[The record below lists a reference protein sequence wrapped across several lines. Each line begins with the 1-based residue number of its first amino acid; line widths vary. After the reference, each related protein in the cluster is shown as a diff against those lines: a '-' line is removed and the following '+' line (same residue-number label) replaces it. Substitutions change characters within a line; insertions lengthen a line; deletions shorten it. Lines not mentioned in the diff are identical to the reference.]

1 MLAGTSHYEA
11 TSAHT
16 QEIARGERFAFGRN
30 WQQLLRVIDEDRINH
45 AETSLSRMLRLHQ
58 LNGLT
63 FLDVGCGSGLSS
75 LAARRLGAVV
85 HAFDF
90 DAQSVAC
97 AMELRRRYG
106 FDDPAWTIEEGS
118 VLDPSYIGRLGTF
131 DIVYSWGVLHH
142 TGRMWDALATTC
154 SAVAPNGRLFIAVYN
169 DLGTSTVR
177 WRRIKRIYNRLP
189 AAFRPL
195 FTLAAIAPAESKA
208 LLSAC
213 VRLRPSD
220 YIRSWT
226 AYNERGMHRWRDI
239 VDWVGGYPYEVAT
252 PEQVFDFCQARG
264 FTLLSMHCGGVG
276 LGCNE
281 FVFQRG
287 PA

>member
-1 MLAGTSHYEA
+1 MSDYAA

-30 WQQLLRVIDEDRINH
+30 WQQLLRVIDEERINH
-45 AETSLSRMLRLHQ
+45 AETSLARMLRLHQ
-58 LNGLT
+58 LNGLR
-63 FLDVGCGSGLSS
+63 FLDIGCGSGLSS

-97 AMELRRRYG
+97 AIELRRRYG
-106 FDDPAWTIEEGS
+106 FDDSAWTIEEGS
-118 VLDPSYIGRLGTF
+118 VLDPSYIARLGTF

-169 DLGTSTVR
+169 DLGTSTAR
-177 WRRIKRIYNRLP
+177 WRWIKRTYNQLP
-189 AAFRPL
+189 ASLKPL
-195 FTLAAIAPAESKA
+195 FTLAAIAPAEFKA
-208 LLSAC
+208 LLRAC
-213 VRLRPSD
+213 VKLRPSE
-220 YIRSWT
+220 YLRSWT